1 MHNCKASSMLY
12 TLIEKLSDQNRNC
25 QRNMYVAS
33 INLPLADEMK
43 VLGVLL
49 NRHLTFEKHISSVAL
64 S

>member
-33 INLPLADEMK
+33 INLSLADEMK

>member
-1 MHNCKASSMLY
+1 MLY

-33 INLPLADEMK
+33 INLSLADEMK